1 MVEFIHA
8 GRVATLIEDMK
19 DQAEERL
26 NTGFLISV
34 EDEFEYRVND
44 QLRFIPKYKS
54 VELQEDVEE
63 SGETLET
70 RGEDDTYYNVQDVV
84 DAIKESWNHAEIC
97 VDNLIYTQDGVD
109 IALEYRDEAWSAMAD
124 YGYCE
129 LQYESIDDMLF
140 TAASCYVDQR
150 AHELFGEATEAL
162 IDAVETW
169 EV

>member
-1 MVEFIHA
+1 MAEFIHA
-8 GRVATLIEDMK
+8 GRVATLIEDTK

-26 NTGFLISV
+26 NTGFLITV

-44 QLRFIPKYKS
+44 QLRFIPKYTS

-63 SGETLET
+63 SGEVLET

-84 DAIKESWNHAEIC
+84 DAIKESWNHAEIR

-124 YGYCE
+124 YGYGTDTC
-129 LQYESIDDMLF
+129 ESIDNLLF
-140 TAASCYVDQR
+140 TAAACYVDQR

-162 IDAVETW
+162 IDAVETF
-169 EV
+169 EL